1 MAQVKVQTSAPLSG
15 PGLTAVAP
23 AVAMPSPGALGL
35 QPTINGTVPATTPTC
50 PSPASGFVDSTVPA
64 SPSGTLCGHASLM
77 HFSSVVYNVYS
88 GNARF
93 NC

>member
-15 PGLTAVAP
+15 PGLTAVVP

-50 PSPASGFVDSTVPA
+50 PSPASGFVDSTVPS
-64 SPSGTLCGHASLM
+64 SPTGTRMLSANQSDAFCL
-77 HFSSVVYNVYS
+77 FSQSTFKGLDVV
-88 GNARF
+88 
-93 NC
+93 